1 MSSIKIKR
9 IYEAPDKSDGYRI
22 LVDRLWPRGIK
33 KEYADIDEWS
43 KDVAP
48 SSELRE
54 WFGHDSE
61 KFKEFTARYSKELH
75 SKKEVLKHIVEIAK
89 KHKARVVNSH
99 GKPLFNI
106 DKIDEFNKY
115 LQAHHLA

>member
-54 WFGHDSE
+54 WFGHDSV

-89 KHKARVVNSH
+89 KQNLTLLYGAKDTEHNQAVVLQ
-99 GKPLFNI
+99 KVL
-106 DKIDEFNKY
+106 NKM
-115 LQAHHLA
+115 L

>member
-61 KFKEFTARYSKELH
+61 KFKNLQRYSKELH

-89 KHKARVVNSH
+89 KQN
-99 GKPLFNI
+99 LTLLY
-106 DKIDEFNKY
+106 DKRHRTQSSCCFAESTE
-115 LQAHHLA
+115 